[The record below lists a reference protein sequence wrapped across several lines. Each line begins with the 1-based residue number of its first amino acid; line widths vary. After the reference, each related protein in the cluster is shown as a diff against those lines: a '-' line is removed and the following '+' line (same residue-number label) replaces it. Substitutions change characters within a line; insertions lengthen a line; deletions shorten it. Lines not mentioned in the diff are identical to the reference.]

1 MKTFFQDAFI
11 NSKVLSRLA
20 KEIRREQLDSTINEI
35 SYLNEL
41 QSHIISKC
49 DLTPSQNRELENI
62 KKISYAKRKYIQ
74 AQIKNN

>member
-1 MKTFFQDAFI
+1 MNSFFQDEFI

-20 KEIRREQLDSTINEI
+20 KEIRQEQLDLTIAEI

-49 DLTPSQNRELENI
+49 DLTPSQNCKIDNFKTNRQCS
-62 KKISYAKRKYIQ
+62 KKKYTSID
-74 AQIKNN
+74 